1 MSYSLCF
8 MPYALCFS
16 LFAFRFSLFAF
27 RFSLFAF
34 RFILLKD
41 EFSDKSILFFAVY
54 YKFYKKQAL
63 KVFIIITILKIYFSS
78 KN

>member
-1 MSYSLCF
+1 
-8 MPYALCFS
+8 MPYALCFM
-16 LFAFRFSLFAF
+16 LYAFRFSLFAF

-54 YKFYKKQAL
+54 SKFYKKQSL